1 MNPPK
6 KTPAGAAA
14 SVCKATVLNRLV
26 WPGSLESPEIASMH
40 PLMIRYALHLI
51 ERESNNKCNSLSKGL
66 GTSYEHYLEVLGFQT
81 RNSYAKTASFC
92 TLF

>member
-1 MNPPK
+1 MVP
-6 KTPAGAAA
+6 
-14 SVCKATVLNRLV
+14 NRLG

-51 ERESNNKCNSLSKGL
+51 ERESNNAIRFPKDSDLAN
-66 GTSYEHYLEVLGFQT
+66 EHYLEVLGFAM